1 MFTDAISGVKVS
13 GPTAV
18 LLAGNSTANISCQAT
33 GGDVMTTVWL
43 KDGKPLSAGGRLVFA
58 KDMSSVMIKLLQKE
72 DNGEYTCQLSNP
84 VSKEQASYK
93 MEVNCECLFGG
104 DACQVLQHVY
114 LFVPGV
120 IYCLRTFITRPH
132 SEIHKNIFRLN

>member
-1 MFTDAISGVKVS
+1 MFTDGISGVKVS

-18 LLAGNSTANISCQAT
+18 LFADNSTANISCQAT
-33 GGDVMTTVWL
+33 AGDVMTTVWL

-58 KDMSSVMIKLLQKE
+58 KDMSSVMIKPLQKE
-72 DNGEYTCQLSNP
+72 DNGEYTCQLSNS

-104 DACQVLQHVY
+104 FTACV
-114 LFVPGV
+114 FVCPRSDLLSSHF
-120 IYCLRTFITRPH
+120 YNQT
-132 SEIHKNIFRLN
+132 SFRNP